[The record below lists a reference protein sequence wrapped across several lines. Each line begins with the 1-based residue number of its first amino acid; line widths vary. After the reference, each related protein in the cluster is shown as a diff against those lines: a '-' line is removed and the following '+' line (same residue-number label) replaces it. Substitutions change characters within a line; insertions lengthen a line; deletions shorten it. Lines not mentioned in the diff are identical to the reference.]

1 LAGIS
6 PSSSILLRVSS
17 GLLLIVFIEEFVF
30 RRSDVVVGSV
40 STFLLVLFRDSHENG
55 LVSLRATGG
64 AGRDFSWTA
73 GGGGGGGNLT
83 GDIFPDKPCIEAVEA
98 VESRESLGGSF
109 GSVLEAFAPS
119 GPR

>member
-1 LAGIS
+1 
-6 PSSSILLRVSS
+6 VSS

-40 STFLLVLFRDSHENG
+40 STFLLVLFRESHENG

-64 AGRDFSWTA
+64 AGRDFSWIA
-73 GGGGGGGNLT
+73 GGGGGGRNLT
-83 GDIFPDKPCIEAVEA
+83 GDIFPDKPCMEA

-109 GSVLEAFAPS
+109 GSMLEAFAPS